1 MISVPV
7 QAICNTIL
15 LKSFEENI
23 NVTPM
28 KLQKLL
34 YFVYK
39 DYLQRT
45 GNQLFTER
53 FETWQ
58 YGPVLSSVYAEF
70 CSFRANRI
78 TKLAK
83 NADGSAIFISDDGA
97 PDIMRSI
104 NDVWNKY
111 KGMNGI
117 QLSNI
122 THSEGS
128 AWYKA
133 FKNEKAFLDNE
144 DIKGDYVG

>member
-58 YGPVLSSVYAEF
+58 YGPVLSSVYTEF
-70 CSFRANRI
+70 CSFRAGRI

-97 PDIMRSI
+97 PDIMHSI
-104 NDVWNKY
+104 NAVWNKY

-122 THSEGS
+122 THLEGS
-128 AWYKA
+128 A
-133 FKNEKAFLDNE
+133 
-144 DIKGDYVG
+144 